1 MFANVMPW
9 QMGAPIGLRGQYGQ
23 SGQYGQYGQPQQS
36 TFGGQTS
43 PQLNGGLGQQ
53 PGLLPLTAACLAA
66 QTAFA
71 AVLAQYG
78 QALGAGWPG
87 QQQYGQQQYGQ
98 QQYGPQQSI
107 FGWPGQQQ
115 FGFGQLP
122 IGAPGF
128 SPQSGLGVPSGAF
141 GQRGIGS
148 QVPFQSAPQPS
159 YAG

>member
-9 QMGAPIGLRGQYGQ
+9 QMGAPIGVPSQYGQPGQYGQ
-23 SGQYGQYGQPQQS
+23 FGQPQQS
-36 TFGGQTS
+36 IFGGQPS
-43 PQLNGGLGQQ
+43 PQLNGGFGQQ

-98 QQYGPQQSI
+98 QPYGQQHGV

-115 FGFGQLP
+115 FPL
-122 IGAPGF
+122 GF
-128 SPQSGLGVPSGAF
+128 SPQSGLGLPGGAF

-148 QVPFQSAPQPS
+148 QVPFQSVPQLS